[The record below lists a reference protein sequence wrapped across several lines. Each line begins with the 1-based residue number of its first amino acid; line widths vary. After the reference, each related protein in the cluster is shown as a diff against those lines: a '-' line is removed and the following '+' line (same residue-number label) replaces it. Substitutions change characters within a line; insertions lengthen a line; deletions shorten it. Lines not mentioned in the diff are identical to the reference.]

1 MRTRRETCWK
11 MLAVAR
17 AQGRRSLSI
26 KTWAVRARELP
37 VGREISTLCWQTPGA
52 KSSTRA
58 LPFTSRVAGLNGS
71 LCSRSVSYASLKEQ
85 VKKNGKVF
93 IVWWTFLWLAPV
105 LPLFLIAEYF
115 EIDLVAALEQQT
127 GWDVASH
134 VNPNW
139 ANIGAAVAVNECLEL
154 VRFPLVVATTPALA
168 RFVARAARH

>member
-1 MRTRRETCWK
+1 

-17 AQGRRSLSI
+17 AQGRRSLAI
-26 KTWAVRARELP
+26 KTSVRARELP
-37 VGREISTLCWQTPGA
+37 GREISTLCWRTPGA
-52 KSSTRA
+52 KSSRA
-58 LPFTSRVAGLNGS
+58 PPFTSRVAGLNGS